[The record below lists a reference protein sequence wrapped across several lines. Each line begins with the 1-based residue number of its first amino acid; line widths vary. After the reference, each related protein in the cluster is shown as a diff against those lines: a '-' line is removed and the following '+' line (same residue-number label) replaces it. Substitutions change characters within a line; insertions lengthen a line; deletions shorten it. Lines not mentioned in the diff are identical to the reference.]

1 MEGMGYKMTS
11 NAGID
16 YGLGQTNVDHETGI
30 RFGVISQ
37 HDVMP
42 EALDDVIIGG
52 DDIGFENMRQQAKD
66 ELARAIASAIDP
78 YGQVGDPDELAAEI
92 IDNVEWHDC
101 QEGGPWELIAD
112 GYHIKLAQDGDVW
125 VLKSPFYTHAQFCSP
140 CAPGAG
146 HLGNPCSDGP
156 KTYCLGDDWFEGG
169 KAPYPIYKVEDV
181 EE

>member
-1 MEGMGYKMTS
+1 MGETS
-11 NAGID
+11 YAGID
-16 YGLGQTNVDHETGI
+16 YGLGQTNRDHETGI
-30 RFGVISQ
+30 RFGIISQ
-37 HDVMP
+37 NDLSGDAVN
-42 EALDDVIIGG
+42 DIYTTG

-92 IDNVEWHDC
+92 INNVEWHDC
-101 QEGGPWELIAD
+101 GESGPYEYSGE
-112 GYHIKLAQDGDVW
+112 GYHLRTSDNNDLW

-146 HLGNPCSDGP
+146 HLGNPCPTGP
-156 KTYCLGDDWFEGG
+156 KTYCLGPDWFEDGE
-169 KAPYPIYKVEDV
+169 APYPIYKVEDV